1 MKHLKYG
8 GPSILEE
15 PNKSATI
22 DPSSESDQLE
32 QNDEIRDLIDFEKAN
47 QIDTGFNSNRHFL
60 GKQDYRP
67 HLLSDQEFK
76 MYEQHNQE

>member
-15 PNKSATI
+15 PNKSSTI

-47 QIDTGFNSNRHFL
+47 QIDTGFNSHRHFL